1 MLLRLCTEASG
12 LPVNTCI
19 PAFVYAFMIEASRYS
34 RESSHLRT
42 TLVLEITPTTA
53 NHCQPLGHLGITRY
67 SLDVHFFWRE
77 HWERCIGDYSCVNFD
92 RNISKRLRY
101 DRSKKITAFA
111 ETRLVF
117 QNCSISSLV
126 TALLATKFGS
136 SKCRERGLSCRD
148 IKR

>member
-1 MLLRLCTEASG
+1 MKFFAGVVEAKARAYA
-12 LPVNTCI
+12 VN
-19 PAFVYAFMIEASRYS
+19 VR
-34 RESSHLRT
+34 HLRT

-77 HWERCIGDYSCVNFD
+77 HWERCIGCYSCVNLD
-92 RNISKRLRY
+92 GNISKILRY

-126 TALLATKFGS
+126 TALLATKVGS

>member
-1 MLLRLCTEASG
+1 MKVKSLAGLVAITLGDWVASLVHSTRLC
-12 LPVNTCI
+12 CI
-19 PAFVYAFMIEASRYS
+19 ALADR
-34 RESSHLRT
+34 HLRT

-53 NHCQPLGHLGITRY
+53 NHRQPLGHLGITRY

-77 HWERCIGDYSCVNFD
+77 HWERCIGYYSCVNLD
-92 RNISKRLRY
+92 RNISKILRY

-136 SKCRERGLSCRD
+136 SKCRERGRSCRD